1 MYLYL
6 QELPKWWAWYYWI
19 CPTAWTVN
27 GLITSQYADLQKN
40 VTNILPTGE
49 TSNIIVSEYLNKTF
63 GFHTDFLGQ
72 VAAVLVVFPILFAL
86 LFIFFVKTLNFQRR
100 WMWAFFKFY
109 YLLPSRSDWI
119 MQCKSFDLL
128 ESIYLFFAQYRYCWA
143 QNFIDIHTN

>member
-1 MYLYL
+1 MREVYGFIITPGFSINRPNYTHIFSIGNANKTCTYVL
-6 QELPKWWAWYYWI
+6 QELPEWWAWYYWI

-49 TSNIIVSEYLNKTF
+49 TSNIIVSEYLNNTF
-63 GFHTDFLGQ
+63 GFHTDFLGK

-100 WMWAFFKFY
+100 
-109 YLLPSRSDWI
+109 
-119 MQCKSFDLL
+119 
-128 ESIYLFFAQYRYCWA
+128 
-143 QNFIDIHTN
+143 